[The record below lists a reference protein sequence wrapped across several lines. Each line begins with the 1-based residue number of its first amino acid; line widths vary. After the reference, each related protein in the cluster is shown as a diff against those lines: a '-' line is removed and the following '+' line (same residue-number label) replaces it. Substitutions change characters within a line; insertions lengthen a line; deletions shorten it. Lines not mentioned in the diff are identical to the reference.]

1 MNIDLP
7 TTSSK
12 KKLIISTVSIIV
24 VLLALYKVF
33 TPSVPAIN
41 KTDLKFASV
50 SQGPLD
56 IYVNSFGEF
65 ASQEERLLTAPARGK
80 VSEILVRPGAL
91 VKPDTVIIKLINPLL
106 EQQVSQATGVLNQV
120 KAQQAAFVFE
130 QSSARLNYL
139 GRIEE
144 FKAALEH
151 AELELAVHTQLL
163 TFGTGSKIKMQ
174 RAQLALKQSVSSLS
188 FEQKKYQ
195 QFIEMQSHQF
205 TQKTIEVEQQ
215 QEKLNL
221 LNQQLSQM
229 SVRAGLKGTLQTL
242 EITLGQSVS
251 LGQSIA
257 KVGSIDKLVAK
268 IRLPQRQ
275 ADQISLGAAVTIDTQ
290 KGQIPAHITRIESL
304 VTSGS
309 VLAEVSLDGPLTS
322 NARPSLP
329 ISAKV
334 FLQHK
339 TNVIH
344 VTQSIGLRPN
354 SKQSIFVMHNN
365 MLEKREVTF
374 GQVTNNKLI
383 VKDGLSKNETIVAS
397 DMRDFQRFTSLEL
410 VQ

>member
-7 TTSSK
+7 TTSNK
-12 KKLIISTVSIIV
+12 KTLIIILVSVTV
-24 VLLALYKVF
+24 VLLAMYRVF
-33 TPSVPAIN
+33 SPAVPSIN
-41 KTDLKFASV
+41 KEDLTFTNV
-50 SQGPLD
+50 NQGPLD

-91 VKPDTVIIKLINPLL
+91 VKPDTVIIKLINPQL

-130 QSSARLNYL
+130 QEKARLDYL

-144 FKAALEH
+144 FKASLEQ
-151 AELELAVHTQLL
+151 AQLELAVNKQLL
-163 TFGTGSKIKMQ
+163 AFGTVSKIKLQ
-174 RAQLALKQSVSSLS
+174 RAELAVKQSTSSLN
-188 FEQKKYQ
+188 FEKKKFK
-195 QFIEMQSHQF
+195 QFIEMQTHQL
-205 TQKTIEVEQQ
+205 TQKNIEVEQQ
-215 QEKLNL
+215 HQKLNL

-290 KGQIPAHITRIESL
+290 KGLIPAHITRIESL
-304 VTSGS
+304 VTNGS

-334 FLQHK
+334 FLEHK
-339 TNVIH
+339 TDVIH
-344 VTQSIGLRPN
+344 VKQTIGLRPN

-374 GQVTNNKLI
+374 GQVTNNQLI
-383 VKDGLSKNETIVAS
+383 VNDGLTNNESIVAS
-397 DMRDFQRFTSLEL
+397 DMRDFQQFTALEL